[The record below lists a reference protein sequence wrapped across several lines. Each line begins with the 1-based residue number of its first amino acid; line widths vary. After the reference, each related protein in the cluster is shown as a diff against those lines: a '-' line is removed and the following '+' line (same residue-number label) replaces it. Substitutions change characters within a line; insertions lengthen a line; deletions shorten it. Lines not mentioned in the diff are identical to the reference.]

1 MISTMVRWAAAVAVA
16 VLVGAGGPALA
27 DKGHPPETPG
37 EQVKAAA
44 KEAAKEA
51 VDDAAH
57 SGGGTAFIDLP
68 ARWDL
73 TVYTLIV
80 FVLLFLF
87 LSKFAW
93 PSIQEGLVNRENAIA
108 AARDEV
114 QKALRDAEE
123 LRAKLAAD
131 MAAAQDKIRGLIEEA
146 RRDADALRQKEREA
160 GVKDAQEE
168 RERAKREI
176 VAAKD
181 AALKEIYD
189 SSVNLATA
197 MSAKTIARQITAD
210 DHRRLLDESLAELS
224 AAVKASA

>member
-1 MISTMVRWAAAVAVA
+1 MTFPMVRWAVAVA
-16 VLVGAGGPALA
+16 VAVVMAVGGPAPA
-27 DKGHPPETPG
+27 DEKHPTAG
-37 EQVKAAA
+37 EAVKAAA
-44 KEAAKEA
+44 NEAAKDA
-51 VDDAAH
+51 VADAAH

-73 TVYTLIV
+73 TIYTLIV

-93 PSIQEGLVNRENAIA
+93 PSIQEGLVNREAAIA
-108 AARDEV
+108 AARDEA

-131 MAAAQDKIRGLIEEA
+131 MAAAQATVRGLIEEA

-160 GVKDAQEE
+160 GVKDAEAE

-189 SSVNLATA
+189 TSVNLAAA
-197 MSAKTIARQITAD
+197 MSAKTLGRQITPD
-210 DHRRLLDESLAELS
+210 DHRKLLDESLAELS